1 MDQTR
6 AQTRPHHPRPP
17 KAALMAAAVLAMA
30 PIAGHAADL
39 PEDVSPVDG
48 YGAAYSGASLTGAE
62 APEAELVVEGRRAGQ
77 TKVFR
82 LDRSVHTVDQRRMAE
97 TQPESLAGA
106 VAQLPGAVGQV
117 TNRGA
122 GSPLLRGLIG
132 PQNLILVEG
141 LRFNTATF
149 RTGPNQYL
157 ATLDL
162 SAIDRIELLLGPGG
176 VMYGSDAMG
185 GVIGLH
191 LPALPSFGGNG
202 RPALQ
207 LWTQYGSADSTG
219 AAGGQFSWSRG
230 PLALQAGGAWRDH
243 GTLQTGEGTVARA
256 SDYRQWGWHAR
267 AALQLPDEWTL
278 QAAVLQNAIEGAGRT
293 DDLGRGLLRTYD
305 NGDIFAWLEARRQ
318 VNEGV
323 LRYLRL
329 ALVAHR
335 QSEVGQ
341 AVRCTLKN
349 KVVPNLDTCAADAL
363 VVARETPA
371 ELPDSVTRQ
380 DETADVVTSVGALAT
395 ARLSFLRDD
404 LRVTAGAEAWLD
416 RVESTARQRL
426 HGAAT
431 GPWKVLTRGNYSDG
445 STYAQLGAYAH
456 ADYTA
461 WRNDNWS
468 ALVNAGARAG
478 WVQAAAAAVP
488 SIGDAQYSLPIVAV
502 TAGAVLN
509 QSDRFAIFSNFSTG
523 LRAPNLQETTVLG
536 NTGDQF
542 EVPNANLQAE
552 QIASAE
558 VGVRIRAGGFS
569 GQVAGFHSAVSDFID
584 RETVKAAEYGAYGID
599 AAKLGCTAI
608 GDAKCQGVSRR
619 SNRGT
624 AAITGT
630 EFALRS
636 PAMAGIQAWL
646 AGTWLKGES
655 TDGTV
660 TQPLRRS
667 PPATGSA
674 GIRWASGNKAFY
686 FEPWVRAAATQD
698 ELNAGDTKDLRICE
712 NSAVPGT
719 PMAPGT
725 CTGTAGW
732 VTLNARAGY
741 RWDARL
747 AAVRT
752 MRLDVDAGN
761 LQDVRYRVHGSGID
775 APGRGVTAT
784 LTGEW

>member
-1 MDQTR
+1 M
-6 AQTRPHHPRPP
+6 
-17 KAALMAAAVLAMA
+17 LAMA
-30 PIAGHAADL
+30 PTVGHAADL
-39 PEDVSPVDG
+39 PDDVTAVGG
-48 YGAAYSGASLTGAE
+48 YGSSPPSEPAAIPDG
-62 APEAELVVEGRRAGQ
+62 PDAELVVEGRRSGQ

-82 LDRSVHTVDQRRMAE
+82 LDRSVHTVDQRRLVE
-97 TQPESLAGA
+97 TQPESLAAA
-106 VAQLPGAVGQV
+106 VAQQPGAVGQV

-132 PQNLILVEG
+132 PQNLILIEG

-162 SAIDRIELLLGPGG
+162 SAVERIELLLGPGG

-191 LPALPSFGGNG
+191 LPPLPRFGGDG
-202 RPALQ
+202 RPALR

-219 AAGGQFSWSRG
+219 AAGGQVSWSQG
-230 PLALQAGGAWRDH
+230 PLALEAGGAWRDH
-243 GTLQTGEGTVARA
+243 GSLQTGEGTVARA

-267 AALQLPDEWTL
+267 AGLQLTDEWTL
-278 QAAVLQNAIEGAGRT
+278 QATVLQNAIEGAGRT

-305 NGDIFAWLEARRQ
+305 NGDLFGWVEANRK
-318 VNEGV
+318 VNQGV

-329 ALVAHR
+329 ALVTHR
-335 QSEVGQ
+335 QSEVGN

-349 KVVPNLDTCAADAL
+349 KAVPNLDSCAADAL

-371 ELPDSVTRQ
+371 DLPTSVTRQ
-380 DETADVVTSVGALAT
+380 DETTDVVTSVGALAT
-395 ARLSFLRDD
+395 ARLSLLGDD

-416 RVESTARQRL
+416 QVESAARQRL
-426 HGAAT
+426 HGVTT
-431 GPWKVLTRGNYSDG
+431 GPWKTLSRGNYSDG
-445 STYAQLGAYAH
+445 SSYAQLGLYGH

-468 ALVNAGARAG
+468 AIVNAGARAG
-478 WVQAAAAAVP
+478 WVQAEAKGVP
-488 SIGDAQYSLPIVAV
+488 SIGDTQYSLPIVAV

-509 QSDRFAIFSNFSTG
+509 QSDRFAVFTNFSTG

-542 EVPNANLQAE
+542 EVPNAALVAE
-552 QIASAE
+552 QIASGE
-558 VGVRIRAGGFS
+558 FGVRVRAGGFS
-569 GQVAGFHSAVSDFID
+569 GQIAGFHSAVSDFID
-584 RETVKAAEYGAYGID
+584 RETVKSADYASYGID
-599 AAKLGCTAI
+599 AAKLGCTAL

-619 SNRGT
+619 ANLGT
-624 AAITGT
+624 ASITGT

-636 PAMAGIQAWL
+636 PTLAGIQAWVV
-646 AGTWLKGES
+646 GTWLQGES
-655 TDGTV
+655 SDGKL

-674 GIRWASGNKAFY
+674 GLRWASLGKAFY
-686 FEPWVRAAATQD
+686 LEPWVRAAADQD
-698 ELNAGDTKDLRICE
+698 QLNVGDTKDLRICE
-712 NSAVPGT
+712 NPSIPGT
-719 PMAPGT
+719 SMPAGT
-725 CTGTAGW
+725 CKGTAGW
-732 VTLNARAGY
+732 ATINVRAGY
-741 RWDARL
+741 RWNAKL
-747 AAVRT
+747 TAVRAV
-752 MRLDVDAGN
+752 RLDVDAGN
-761 LQDVRYRVHGSGID
+761 LLDVRYRVHGSGID